1 MPLCRAVCLVIWW
14 MSCRI
19 AEADLKQQ
27 THFIF
32 LYCNLLTG
40 TKSNQENFETRLD
53 TLLSKEEGRFFFL
66 SPDAASLLLG
76 TL

>member
-1 MPLCRAVCLVIWW
+1 MNIFTVIPKA
-14 MSCRI
+14 I
-19 AEADLKQQ
+19 ARNISQLFKQQ